1 MSIKINSICKS
12 FGQTQALD
20 KVSFE
25 AKTGDIVGLLGPNGA
40 GKSTLMKV
48 ITGYYEQ
55 DQGTISICNK
65 NTLKN
70 EIFTKNKIGYLS
82 EENPL
87 YEDMYVREF
96 LEFICNIH
104 KISTI
109 NCADMMKLTGL
120 EDVKHKKIQTLSKGF
135 QQRVG
140 IAQALINNPEVIILD
155 EPTSGLDPKQ
165 LIEIRKIITNIGKEK
180 TILLSTHIIQE
191 VEAMCN
197 RIIIINKGKIIA
209 NKKIEEF
216 DNNIEKV
223 FLQLIK

>member
-12 FGQTQALD
+12 FGPTKALK

-25 AKTGDIVGLLGPNGA
+25 AKSGDIVGLLGPNGA

-55 DQGTISICNK
+55 DAGTISICNK
-65 NTLKN
+65 DTLKN

-96 LEFICNIH
+96 LEFICSIH
-104 KISTI
+104 KISPI
-109 NCADMMKLTGL
+109 NCAEMMKLTGL
-120 EDVKHKKIQTLSKGF
+120 NDVKHKKIQTLSKGF

-140 IAQALINNPEVIILD
+140 IAQALINNPDVIILD

-191 VEAMCN
+191 VEAICN
-197 RIIIINKGKIIA
+197 RIIIINKGEIIA

-216 DNNIEKV
+216 DENIEKF

>member
-1 MSIKINSICKS
+1 MSIKINNIYKS
-12 FGQTQALD
+12 FGPTKALN

-25 AKTGDIVGLLGPNGA
+25 AKPGDIVGLLGPNGV

-48 ITGYYEQ
+48 IAGYYEQ
-55 DQGTISICNK
+55 DSGTISICNK
-65 NTLKN
+65 DTLKSA
-70 EIFTKNKIGYLS
+70 IFTKNKIGYLS

-96 LEFICNIH
+96 LEFICSIH
-104 KISTI
+104 KISPIHCTE
-109 NCADMMKLTGL
+109 MMKLTGL
-120 EDVKHKKIQTLSKGF
+120 KDVKHKKIQTLSKGF

-140 IAQALINNPEVIILD
+140 IAQALINNPDVIILD

-191 VEAMCN
+191 VEAICN
-197 RIIIINKGKIIA
+197 RIIIINKGEIVA

-216 DNNIEKV
+216 DKNIEKV

>member
-12 FGQTQALD
+12 FGQTQALNT
-20 KVSFE
+20 VSFE
-25 AKTGDIVGLLGPNGA
+25 AKPGDIVGLLGPNGA

-65 NTLKN
+65 NTLQN